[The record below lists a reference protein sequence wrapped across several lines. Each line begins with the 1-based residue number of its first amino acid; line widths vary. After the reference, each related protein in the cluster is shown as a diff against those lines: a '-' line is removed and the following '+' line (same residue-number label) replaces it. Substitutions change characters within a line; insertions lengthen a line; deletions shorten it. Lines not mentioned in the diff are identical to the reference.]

1 VNVEEQAR
9 SLNNFDIAVTFVTQY
24 RTIEQRNKELQ
35 SQLDWLKRQVF
46 GEKSEKRFDIPA
58 SQLALGELGEVTKEA
73 VTETQ
78 VASHSRKQSTPK
90 EEAEVVR
97 FDESVPTETIVLLP
111 PEVKDLVEG
120 QDYEVIGV
128 KETVR
133 LAQLPAAYVILRY
146 VRPVIK
152 LLDQLLAV
160 PAPPPV
166 LPQSRSIA
174 DVSLLAGLV
183 VDKFQFHLPLYR
195 QHQRMKAAGINLS
208 RSLLTNLVQDTAE
221 LLAPLY
227 RALERSVLDSR
238 ILMVDETPIKA
249 GVEHGEHRMKKG
261 WFWPVYGEKDE
272 IVFIFRESR
281 GKKEIDKILS
291 HWNPPDQG
299 NPERILLTDGLE
311 AYASYAEKTES
322 LTHAQCWVHTRRN
335 FIEAAEVEPELTTE
349 LLELIGALYAVE
361 AECNQLEDPSK
372 ILQQRGLRSRPLV
385 ELIFE
390 RLRQLSTSRV
400 MLGDTLFTK
409 AVNYALRRETQLKV
423 FLEEPLLP
431 MDTNALERQIR
442 PIPLGR
448 KNWLFCWTE
457 IGAIYTGIIQS
468 LICSCKLQGVNPFTY
483 LVDVMLRLSSQPDTD
498 LNSLIPRQWKL
509 LHQDNPW
516 RSDLVRNH
524 AAR

>member
-1 VNVEEQAR
+1 
-9 SLNNFDIAVTFVTQY
+9 
-24 RTIEQRNKELQ
+24 
-35 SQLDWLKRQVF
+35 
-46 GEKSEKRFDIPA
+46 
-58 SQLALGELGEVTKEA
+58 
-73 VTETQ
+73 
-78 VASHSRKQSTPK
+78 
-90 EEAEVVR
+90 
-97 FDESVPTETIVLLP
+97 
-111 PEVKDLVEG
+111 
-120 QDYEVIGV
+120 
-128 KETVR
+128 
-133 LAQLPAAYVILRY
+133 
-146 VRPVIK
+146 
-152 LLDQLLAV
+152 
-160 PAPPPV
+160 
-166 LPQSRSIA
+166 
-174 DVSLLAGLV
+174 
-183 VDKFQFHLPLYR
+183 
-195 QHQRMKAAGINLS
+195 M
-208 RSLLTNLVQDTAE
+208 
-221 LLAPLY
+221 
-227 RALERSVLDSR
+227 ERSVLDSR
-238 ILMVDETPIKA
+238 ILMVDEAPIKA

-261 WFWPVYGEKDE
+261 WFWPDPLSLEPPRP
-272 IVFIFRESR
+272 REP
-281 GKKEIDKILS
+281 GADT
-291 HWNPPDQG
+291 
-299 NPERILLTDGLE
+299 TDR
-311 AYASYAEKTES
+311 
-322 LTHAQCWVHTRRN
+322 W
-335 FIEAAEVEPELTTE
+335 F
-349 LLELIGALYAVE
+349 
-361 AECNQLEDPSK
+361 
-372 ILQQRGLRSRPLV
+372 RGLRSRPLV